1 MRPSDASDASSAPAG
16 GPEAERFQVLTDAL
30 TDAEHR
36 GLRLANLADY
46 LRTLPPEAFRRAVAA
61 APRATLDHSTLNYL
75 AGAIELA
82 SERRGQAPPAW
93 TAAVPP
99 SATPMFGSELASL
112 RLYLLTQAPVA
123 FRRRNIFVTDSFDER
138 V

>member
-1 MRPSDASDASSAPAG
+1 MSPARGAPAG
-16 GPEAERFQVLTDAL
+16 GREAERFQVLTDVL

-46 LRTLPPEAFRRAVAA
+46 LRALTPAAFRRAVAGP
-61 APRATLDHSTLNYL
+61 PRAALDPTPLNYL

-82 SERRGQAPPAW
+82 AERRGLAPPAW
-93 TAAVPP
+93 TATVPP